1 MELLLSPTK
10 VQALKMS
17 TAQMVAASH
26 SSFLPEERPF
36 MMELRKPRWRGAHEE
51 EREWG
56 ESREKE
62 WRGEGSAR
70 GEEGEETMGR
80 RRKD

>member
-17 TAQMVAASH
+17 TAQTVAASH

-36 MMELRKPRWRGAHEE
+36 MMELRKPRWTEYMKRKKNGKR
-51 EREWG
+51 RE
-56 ESREKE
+56 
-62 WRGEGSAR
+62 RGERQREGQ
-70 GEEGEETMGR
+70 EEKG
-80 RRKD
+80 K